1 MATPSRPERRGVVP
15 RRRRGDA
22 DGMATVA
29 VMPIDAATLARL
41 RARADPESPGVCVY
55 CGGAPM
61 LPDGGTS
68 AAGYARWRC
77 PRCDRV
83 YVTPGGDADLL
94 ALLTAYEA
102 LVRGEG

>member
-1 MATPSRPERRGVVP
+1 MP
-15 RRRRGDA
+15 
-22 DGMATVA
+22 
-29 VMPIDAATLARL
+29 PIDAATLARL
-41 RARADPESPGVCVY
+41 RARADPESPGLCVY

-77 PRCDRV
+77 PRCGAGCV
-83 YVTPGGDADLL
+83 MPVGDADLL

-102 LVRGEG
+102 LAQHRSGE